1 LCTRTVG
8 SKYAANTDHAFLKL
22 PDRALGIY
30 NSHDSYWTARLL
42 KPLFHEL
49 ERRHQLK
56 YFTDWVEPLQLAV
69 LDMQSRG
76 LLLDRRA
83 LNQYRK
89 EVRNELRETDS
100 QILAADPTGDLSKP
114 TAKYPNGIGSPKR
127 LGAFLFEVLGLKPP
141 KKTDTGLD
149 STDQET
155 LYRLL
160 RDLRK
165 KDVGQRPILEALFHR
180 SRLKTI
186 SQRYLDLEADHDGRV
201 RARVKMY
208 GTKTFR
214 FAYAE
219 PALQQFPKEI
229 RHLFVSSNRHVF
241 LSVDFSQLEAR
252 ILAIL
257 AGDRQA
263 LGVFQKEGG
272 DVHRSNAQDLF
283 GCEARAVTEGHRNF
297 AKAFLYG
304 ISYGGHA
311 ETMKTKLY
319 CPCPKCRD
327 SVPPTLELKKAEIQ
341 RASDRRY
348 DQHPAVTQF
357 HRDLTRGVRDNH
369 YWESPLGARRYL
381 AKPWGHDL
389 EREVKNLP
397 MQFTAA
403 LLMNRAQVR
412 LHKVKAPIILQH
424 HDSFLLECLE
434 NKVEKWAHRAKA
446 VMEAPVPELG
456 GVSFPISVEVGPSWG
471 QMTKWQGA

>member
-1 LCTRTVG
+1 MP
-8 SKYAANTDHAFLKL
+8 SKYAANTAHVFLQL
-22 PDRALGIY
+22 PDRTLGIY

-76 LLLDRRA
+76 LLLDRAA
-83 LNQYRK
+83 LNTYRK
-89 EVRNELRETDS
+89 EVRRELRDTDA
-100 QILAADPTGDLSKP
+100 QILAADPTGNLSKP

-127 LGAFLFEVLGLKPP
+127 LGAFLFKVLGLKPP

-165 KDVGQRPILEALFHR
+165 RDDHTRPTLEALFHR

-201 RARVKMY
+201 RARVRMH
-208 GTKTFR
+208 GTKNFR
-214 FAYAE
+214 FAYTG
-219 PALQQFPKEI
+219 PALQQFPEEI
-229 RHLFVSSNRHVF
+229 RHIFKASEGKAF
-241 LSVDFSQLEAR
+241 LSADYSQLEAR
-252 ILAIL
+252 ILATLSADEISM
-257 AGDRQA
+257 AIFRS
-263 LGVFQKEGG
+263 GG
-272 DVHRSNAQDLF
+272 DVHIQNAMDLF
-283 GCEARAVTEGHRNF
+283 GWKAESDVSAGARNF
-297 AKAFLYG
+297 SKAFLYG

-319 CPCPKCRD
+319 CPCPKCKD
-327 SVPPTLELKKAEIQ
+327 SVPPTLQLKKAEIQ
-341 RASDRRY
+341 KASDRWY
-348 DQHPAVTQF
+348 AQHPAVTNF
-357 HRDLTRGVRDNH
+357 HRELTRGVRDHH
-369 YWESPLGARRYL
+369 YYESPLGARRYL
-381 AKPWGHDL
+381 AKPWGNEL

-412 LHKVKAPIILQH
+412 LHRVKAPIILQH
-424 HDSFLLECLE
+424 HDSFLLECPE
-434 NKVEKWAHRAKA
+434 GEVGQWSNRARE
-446 VMEAPVPELG
+446 VMEAAVPELG
-456 GVSFPISVEVGPSWG
+456 GVSFPISIEVGPNWG
-471 QMTKWQGA
+471 QMTKWSP